1 MKRKRLSNDDLAISY
16 TGTDGRIHHVHKDH
30 LFIAMYGPDA
40 GIVWLRTP
48 GCRAHYEM
56 CPATAEEITAAG
68 GRGMFSITPRARD
81 GGQSP

>member
-1 MKRKRLSNDDLAISY
+1 MKPTTDDDLTISY

-48 GCRAHYEM
+48 GCGSRYEM
-56 CPATAEEITAAG
+56 HVASAADITAAG
-68 GRGMFSITPRARD
+68 GRGMFSIIPRARD